1 MITKVKNKIKK
12 DQFIIGV
19 SSILTNPFFII
30 RKGIY
35 DALKDVSLE
44 MKGRLLDVGCGSKPY
59 KQLFDVEEYI
69 GIDVDQSGHP
79 HDNEDIDIFYDGK
92 RIPFSDNYF
101 DSVFASEVFEHVF
114 NLNELMMEI
123 SRVTKKGGK
132 LLITVPFVWDEH
144 EVPYDFARYS
154 SFGLKHILE
163 SNGFEIIYSK
173 KTTTFVETLSQLFIS
188 YIYQCIFPK
197 NKIIRFVLTPIF
209 IMPLSL
215 VSKIISKILPDSRSF
230 YHNNVICSVK
240 V

>member
-1 MITKVKNKIKK
+1 
-12 DQFIIGV
+12 
-19 SSILTNPFFII
+19 
-30 RKGIY
+30 
-35 DALKDVSLE
+35 

-79 HDNEDIDIFYDGK
+79 ATMKILIFSMMEKEYH
-92 RIPFSDNYF
+92 
-101 DSVFASEVFEHVF
+101 SVIIILIVFLLAVFEHVF

-144 EVPYDFARYS
+144 EVPYDFARCS

-188 YIYQCIFPK
+188 YIYQCIFL
-197 NKIIRFVLTPIF
+197 KIKLLIVLTPI
-209 IMPLSL
+209 LSCL
-215 VSKIISKILPDSRSF
+215 YR
-230 YHNNVICSVK
+230 
-240 V
+240 